1 MDFKELWDKAGAP
14 DLPAP
19 SRAELEAMLGKES
32 QGLLVKLKRQLRNK
46 ILWGVVLNLP
56 MPLLLFLSW
65 GNVPI
70 LILIGFVL
78 LMSAI
83 LTVEIYRYYR
93 RLPSHLDMSQGM
105 LPLMQSYDRIIRRAL
120 RFEERVGAFFVV
132 PAPAMGAMLS
142 FLADGKHTVGDILTN
157 PGMLIVLGVVTVVVA
172 PFAIWLTVWMNKY
185 AFGKYLDKLQKNIA
199 ALEAA

>member
-56 MPLLLFLSW
+56 MPYLLFLIW
-65 GNVPI
+65 GNATLVT
-70 LILIGFVL
+70 LVGFVL

-83 LTVEIYRYYR
+83 LTVAIYRYYR
-93 RLPSHLDMSQGM
+93 RLPSHLDMGQGM
-105 LPLMQSYDRIIRRAL
+105 LPLMQSYDRIIRKAL
-120 RFEERVGAFFVV
+120 RFEERVGAFFIV
-132 PAPAMGAMLS
+132 PSPAMGAMFSLV
-142 FLADGKHTVGDILTN
+142 ADGKRTITDVLSD
-157 PGMLIVLGVVTVVVA
+157 PVMLIVLGVVTVLVA

-185 AFGKYLDKLQKNIA
+185 AFGKYLDKLRKNIA